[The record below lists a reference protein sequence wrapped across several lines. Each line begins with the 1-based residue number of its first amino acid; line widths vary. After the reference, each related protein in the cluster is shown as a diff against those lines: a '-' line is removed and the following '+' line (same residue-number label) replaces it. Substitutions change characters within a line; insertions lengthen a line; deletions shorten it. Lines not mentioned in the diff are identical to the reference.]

1 MNLFNDFLNTIS
13 DTEVTTTSAIF
24 KLMLSLLLGGIV
36 GFERKRKGQ
45 VAGARTFAL
54 ISMGA
59 LGIEERRPGTSCR
72 TSDYRCRF
80 LGCGSH
86 HSNKRFDTRLDHS
99 CRYLDGGGFG
109 FGGRCRTL
117 CYCDYFD
124 RIDIVHVGE
133 FGTI

>member
-54 ISMGA
+54 IS
-59 LGIEERRPGTSCR
+59 I
-72 TSDYRCRF
+72 
-80 LGCGSH
+80 
-86 HSNKRFDTRLDHS
+86 
-99 CRYLDGGGFG
+99 
-109 FGGRCRTL
+109 
-117 CYCDYFD
+117 
-124 RIDIVHVGE
+124 
-133 FGTI
+133 

>member
-59 LGIEERRPGTSCR
+59 TLAMIISIYIPQV
-72 TSDYRCRF
+72 
-80 LGCGSH
+80 
-86 HSNKRFDTRLDHS
+86 
-99 CRYLDGGGFG
+99 YL
-109 FGGRCRTL
+109 
-117 CYCDYFD
+117 
-124 RIDIVHVGE
+124 
-133 FGTI
+133 

>member
-59 LGIEERRPGTSCR
+59 TSVSY
-72 TSDYRCRF
+72 TH
-80 LGCGSH
+80 L
-86 HSNKRFDTRLDHS
+86 
-99 CRYLDGGGFG
+99 
-109 FGGRCRTL
+109 TL
-117 CYCDYFD
+117 PTNS
-124 RIDIVHVGE
+124 RV
-133 FGTI
+133 